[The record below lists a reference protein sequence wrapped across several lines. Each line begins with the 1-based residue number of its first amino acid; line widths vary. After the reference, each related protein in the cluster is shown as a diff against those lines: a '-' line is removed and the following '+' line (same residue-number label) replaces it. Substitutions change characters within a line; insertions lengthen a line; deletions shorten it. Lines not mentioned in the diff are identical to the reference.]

1 MGVGITFHDDVHFP
15 REYMAGQTAGLR
27 LQSVGAQPQAQPGR
41 EAMAPLSAGIGEHVI
56 GERPDGLAAA
66 KPGS

>member
-15 REYMAGQTAGLR
+15 PGYKAGHTAERRLLR
-27 LQSVGAQPQAQPGR
+27 VGAQPQAQPGR